1 MWINEK
7 YLLIGFVFF
16 FIVTMTEAWNIVS
29 ERNNVIEDKIKNAA
43 NYNII
48 QFSEEKVKNTRA
60 RIRKK
65 TKMFMKEIPDYNWL
79 HFPK

>member
-1 MWINEK
+1 MK
-7 YLLIGFVFF
+7 H
-16 FIVTMTEAWNIVS
+16 S
-29 ERNNVIEDKIKNAA
+29 ERNNVIEDKIKNVA

-48 QFSEEKVKNTRA
+48 QFSEEKVKNTMA

-79 HFPK
+79 RFPK

>member
-1 MWINEK
+1 MK
-7 YLLIGFVFF
+7 H
-16 FIVTMTEAWNIVS
+16 S
-29 ERNNVIEDKIKNAA
+29 ERNNVIEDKIKNVA

-48 QFSEEKVKNTRA
+48 QFSEEKVKNTRT

-79 HFPK
+79 RFPK